1 MMTNTSP
8 KEPLLGDFQFE
19 LDQFQDLDVLFVS
32 FKNRKLLEAHPQEKS
47 DRINRALLDLIDR
60 ESSAF
65 LLKAVINYIARVQ
78 REDLLQNYTL
88 TSFEL
93 WLNQFSGLSEL
104 DHYRIRAK
112 ITGKW
117 IPRDAYQV
125 YFPIGMGRRYFGTH
139 FVTAH
144 SSPDLDTIVAS
155 FWGWI
160 DAFAA
165 QVGDGLHIWNVP
177 GGPPSN
183 QVEIELL
190 FKDVF
195 GQEIF
200 ETLAKKRLSLTLTS
214 LDLMTQSGMA
224 KKQPQEPALSFDHER
239 QRPAVVLVDD
249 NGYYLGDWRTI
260 DVEGVRQI
268 VMSLNNC
275 LMWFESNCHIQL
287 ISCFARKDLAVI
299 QISETIRD
307 ILQTEIQACQ
317 PAKELPPKQLRFVH
331 DYLIKVLKVEKG
343 VEATFEEF
351 TSAMD
356 RVAAVNFSRIFT
368 WLKSLVDSE
377 LFDASGALTKDRPLI
392 FNQLEILVKTLSEAF
407 AHIRHYVDRLEVAF
421 KIKTDVFG
429 FKPQSLSYRTDIEE
443 VRSKIGS
450 YSHLTVTSTD
460 DHGNCVPLGVIHAA
474 DLQPSIL
481 GTVTLRDFCNREE
494 MKIPSYLEIISVVDH
509 HKSSLSTG
517 IPPTALIADAQA
529 ASALVAKL
537 AFGVNDQY
545 SLGGMSEK
553 DINAQLQGAEKNHTT
568 PQAIRIYQRL
578 LQRKKILQAKKHYW
592 IDPKREFSEYL
603 HFVYAI
609 LDDTDLL
616 TKVSRFDVVCM
627 AKLLNRLKSLIL
639 GREVEI
645 IHFDDIPEDGEFTT
659 KAAKRLLT
667 NKDFYSLY
675 SKVYRHKE
683 RAVEENLTLCAQGK
697 PSNTFSDA
705 KTLNGC
711 ARVSQTKLF
720 ACSYAS
726 FAKLTVQL
734 REIWYHQ
741 ATTLYENNND
751 ILLHM
756 HMVST
761 IASADELFKGETP
774 HYNHNDELWIW
785 VPTSELAIGKL
796 KLFLSAFKSSP
807 RTQELTMS
815 VEFLGPNAKELSQIF
830 SESFLPLPHHMP
842 NQKAAEKELPLAILR
857 FDAGMLNS
865 RKGMIAPFIPQLAH

>member
-1 MMTNTSP
+1 MTNKNQ

-19 LDQFQDLDVLFVS
+19 LLQFHALDSLFAG
-32 FKNRKLLEAHPQEKS
+32 FKNRAFLDAHPQEKS
-47 DRINRALLDLIDR
+47 DRINRSLLDLINR
-60 ESSAF
+60 HPNAF
-65 LLKAVINYIARVQ
+65 LLKAVVDYIARVQ

-93 WLNQFSGLSEL
+93 WLNQFSGLSEQDL
-104 DHYRIRAK
+104 YRIRAK
-112 ITGKW
+112 IAGKQV
-117 IPRDAYQV
+117 PRDAYQV

-155 FWGWI
+155 FWGWL

-165 QVGDGLHIWNVP
+165 QVGDGLHVWNVP
-177 GGPPSN
+177 GGPPNN

-195 GQEIF
+195 GEAVF

-214 LDLMTQSGMA
+214 LDLMTQLGMA
-224 KKQPQEPALSFDHER
+224 KKKPQEPALSFDHER
-239 QRPAVVLVDD
+239 QRSAVVLVDD

-275 LMWFESNCHIQL
+275 LMWLESNCHIQL
-287 ISCFARKDLAVI
+287 ISCFARKDLAVT
-299 QISETIRD
+299 QISKTIRA
-307 ILQTEIQACQ
+307 ILQTELQACQ
-317 PAKELPPKQLRFVH
+317 PAKELPPKQLRFMH
-331 DYLIKVLKVEKG
+331 DYLIKVLQVEKG
-343 VEATFEEF
+343 IAATFEEF
-351 TSAMD
+351 TSVMD
-356 RVAAVNFSRIFT
+356 RLTAANFSQIFS
-368 WLKSLVDSE
+368 WLKSLADSE
-377 LFDASGALTKDRPLI
+377 LFDTSGALTKDRPLI

-407 AHIRHYVDRLEVAF
+407 ANIRRYVDRLEVAF

-429 FKPQSLSYRTDIEE
+429 FKPQSLSYRTDIQE

-460 DHGNCVPLGVIHAA
+460 DSGNRIPLGVIHAA

-494 MKIPSYLEIISVVDH
+494 MKIPSYLEIISVIDH
-509 HKSSLSTG
+509 HKSSLLTG
-517 IPPTALIADAQA
+517 APPTALIADAQA

-537 AFGVNDQY
+537 AFSVNDQY
-545 SLGGMSEK
+545 SLGGMSEQSIT
-553 DINAQLQGAEKNHTT
+553 DQLRAIEKNHATAQT
-568 PQAIRIYQRL
+568 IRIHQRL
-578 LQRKKILQAKKHYW
+578 LQRKKVLQAKHAYW
-592 IDPKREFSEYL
+592 IDPKREFGEYL

-639 GREVEI
+639 GHEVEI
-645 IHFDDIPEDGEFTT
+645 IHFDDIPEDDAFTS
-659 KAAKRLLT
+659 KAANRLLT
-667 NKDFYSLY
+667 NQDFYSLY

-683 RAVEENLTLCAQGK
+683 RSVEENLTLCSQGK
-697 PSNTFSDA
+697 SSNVFSDA
-705 KTLNGC
+705 KTINGC

-720 ACSYAS
+720 ACNYANFS
-726 FAKLTVQL
+726 RLAVQL
-734 REIWYHQ
+734 REIWHRQ
-741 ATTLYENNND
+741 ATTLYENNSD
-751 ILLHM
+751 IVLHM

-761 IASADELFKGETP
+761 IASADELFQGKTP
-774 HYNHNDELWIW
+774 QYDHNDELWIW
-785 VPTSELAIGKL
+785 IPTSELAIGNL

-807 RTQELTMS
+807 RTQELNMN
-815 VEFLGPNAKELSQIF
+815 VEFLGPNAKDLSQVF
-830 SESFLPLPHHMP
+830 SESFLPIPHHMP
-842 NQKAAEKELPLAILR
+842 SLETAKQGLPLAILR
-857 FDAGMLNS
+857 YNAGMLNS
-865 RKGMIAPFIPQLAH
+865 RKGLIAPFIPRLDH